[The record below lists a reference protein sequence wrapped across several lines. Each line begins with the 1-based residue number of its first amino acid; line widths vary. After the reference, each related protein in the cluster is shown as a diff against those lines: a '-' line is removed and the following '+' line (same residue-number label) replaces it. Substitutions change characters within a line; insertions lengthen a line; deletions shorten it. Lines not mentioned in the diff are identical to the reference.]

1 MRYPLKINELHQVNH
16 VLISRIK
23 QMNSMSEF
31 NTIEVLN
38 TGSNF
43 DPKDKENQNETQESS
58 DWDHEKDNC
67 GINPDKNP
75 CGDANEY

>member
-1 MRYPLKINELHQVNH
+1 
-16 VLISRIK
+16 
-23 QMNSMSEF
+23 MSEF